1 MTADIDRINNRFTES
16 KLNRFEESWSE
27 TRRIAY
33 EMTNIEQRVANCSR
47 TSELAILFTDIENK
61 MTKFATKDQFKH
73 LEDVLSQYTK
83 RIDFEKLKN

>member
-33 EMTNIEQRVANCSR
+33 EMTNIE
-47 TSELAILFTDIENK
+47 
-61 MTKFATKDQFKH
+61 
-73 LEDVLSQYTK
+73 
-83 RIDFEKLKN
+83 